1 MVFKLFFSKYRNG
14 TPDPTHPPLH
24 GKCHFIFFGL
34 NLSLRCEKVVLLSGI
49 SGSGVS
55 VNPQRRRSH
64 HELWDPQGFR
74 EVWGYFFLYRNHK
87 QDGTSNKKLTNIDV
101 GKPYVLSSARMK
113 KNIIVRSV
121 LLLVFG

>member
-1 MVFKLFFSKYRNG
+1 MR
-14 TPDPTHPPLH
+14 PHPRFMANAISDFH
-24 GKCHFIFFGL
+24 YF
-34 NLSLRCEKVVLLSGI
+34 NLSLRCDKVVLLSGI

-87 QDGTSNKKLTNIDV
+87 KDGTSDKKLTNIDV
-101 GKPYVLSSARMK
+101 GEPDVLSSARMK

>member
-1 MVFKLFFSKYRNG
+1 MR
-14 TPDPTHPPLH
+14 PHPRFMANAILDFH
-24 GKCHFIFFGL
+24 YF
-34 NLSLRCEKVVLLSGI
+34 NLSLRCDKVVLLSGI

-74 EVWGYFFLYRNHK
+74 EVWGYFFLYLNHK
-87 QDGTSNKKLTNIDV
+87 KDGTSDKKLTNIDV